1 MLTQAGP
8 KLMDFGLARSA
19 GRCRFQ
25 VSFGNVQI
33 GRSWFAPDGQ
43 SVVYLHAR
51 TDGQPVLVRRA
62 LSAWQSRGGV
72 ADTLFAGCHGGGG
85 VVRDRGGPKT
95 SRGVRD
101 RLALGLTIAEV
112 PGIVP
117 PERSR

>member
-72 ADTLFAGCHGGGG
+72 ADTLF
-85 VVRDRGGPKT
+85 
-95 SRGVRD
+95 SRMPR
-101 RLALGLTIAEV
+101 RRWS
-112 PGIVP
+112 
-117 PERSR
+117 RSGSRRTEDESWCP